1 MVRSKYA
8 YDPSLPAAIVVA
20 TLFTL
25 AFFLTATQWIRYRS
39 WVWLVMVL
47 AAAMEGVGYIIRC
60 FSIKSNTDKSLYV
73 AQYSL
78 VVLAPVLMAGA
89 CYVVFGRIVFHV
101 VPKAHRTLKL
111 LWISPRW
118 LTPIFVVADIIAL
131 MLQLVGAVQITTI
144 NPTDRDALSKSNRA
158 KRIAEI
164 GVAVQLIFFGLF
176 SVIAVRFNFTSKRF
190 ASEFEERITLV
201 TVGGDVEGNNKKG
214 EKYVKIDGGEKILK
228 RNWQSILR
236 VVNVASVCILIRS
249 VYRMVEF
256 AMGRTGYPAKHEWMV
271 YVFDALV
278 IFPVVVLFIHWHPG
292 KYLPY
297 LGFRLPK
304 NAR

>member
-1 MVRSKYA
+1 
-8 YDPSLPAAIVVA
+8 
-20 TLFTL
+20 
-25 AFFLTATQWIRYRS
+25 
-39 WVWLVMVL
+39 
-47 AAAMEGVGYIIRC
+47 
-60 FSIKSNTDKSLYV
+60 
-73 AQYSL
+73 
-78 VVLAPVLMAGA
+78 
-89 CYVVFGRIVFHV
+89 
-101 VPKAHRTLKL
+101 
-111 LWISPRW
+111 
-118 LTPIFVVADIIAL
+118 

-236 VVNVASVCILIRS
+236 VVNVASVCILVCTYASLLGPLPCINFRPCSRYYHSDYGKVRS
-249 VYRMVEF
+249 QNMVS
-256 AMGRTGYPAKHEWMV
+256 
-271 YVFDALV
+271 
-278 IFPVVVLFIHWHPG
+278 
-292 KYLPY
+292 YL
-297 LGFRLPK
+297 LPLRK
-304 NAR
+304 KTAT